1 MSDNQKNENAL
12 RYICTMIGNLSGVPI
27 RIYKKR
33 SLIFSH
39 SVVWLPVDPICLCED
54 EILDIRSHIGYYTA
68 QFFYYYGIVNYE
80 DYSIISGP
88 TRLTSAR
95 VQELREL
102 AFLAGVPSEETDA
115 FISGMRAVISLPL
128 ESLLQMLLSVNF
140 FLNEEM
146 LEITDLTIRE
156 DEQQMY
162 NAQLGRERAEH
173 RYNQDLLDPVAQEVH
188 NTYRTEQTLLDLIEK
203 GDISALDEWLKDAPA
218 VRPGSIAP
226 DQLRQ
231 VKNTL
236 IVTATLASR
245 AAVRGG
251 MDVEDAFSLSDA
263 YIRKCE
269 LLQTPD
275 RIINLQYH
283 MVLDFT
289 SQVSGLKLHGN
300 SSALAA
306 AVAEY
311 VRHHLSDP
319 VSTEKIAE
327 KLHFSRTWLSRK
339 FHEETGITLSDFIRI
354 KKTEEAQRLL
364 RYTDK
369 SLKEISVYLGY
380 SSQSH
385 FQAAFKKQLGVTP
398 MQYRRNTRDC
408 PGQDP

>member
-1 MSDNQKNENAL
+1 MSDNRKTEETL

-27 RIYKKR
+27 RIYKNR

-68 QFFYYYGIVNYE
+68 QFFYSYGIVNYE

-115 FISGMRAVISLPL
+115 FVSGMRAVISLPL

-162 NAQLGRERAEH
+162 NAQLGREQAEH
-173 RYNQDLLDPVAQEVH
+173 RYDQDLLDPVAQEVH

-203 GDISALDEWLKDAPA
+203 GDVGALDEWLKDAPA

-289 SQVSGLKLHGN
+289 SQVSNLKLHGN

-327 KLHFSRTWLSRK
+327 KLHFSRSWLSRK
-339 FHEETGITLSDFIRI
+339 FHEETGIPLSDFIRI

-369 SLKEISVYLGY
+369 SLREISVYLGY

-385 FQAAFKKQLGVTP
+385 FQTVFKKQLGVTP
-398 MQYRRNTRDC
+398 MQYRRNPPDRS
-408 PGQDP
+408 

>member
-1 MSDNQKNENAL
+1 MSDNLKTEETL

-27 RIYKKR
+27 RIYKNR

-68 QFFYYYGIVNYE
+68 QFFYSYGIVNYE

-115 FISGMRAVISLPL
+115 FVSGMRAVISLPL

-146 LEITDLTIRE
+146 LEITDLTILE

-162 NAQLGRERAEH
+162 NAQLGREQAEH
-173 RYNQDLLDPVAQEVH
+173 RYDQDLLDPVAQEVH

-203 GDISALDEWLKDAPA
+203 GDVGALDEWLKDAPA

-289 SQVSGLKLHGN
+289 SQVSNLKLHGN

-339 FHEETGITLSDFIRI
+339 FHEETGIPLSDFIRI

-369 SLKEISVYLGY
+369 SLREISVYLGY

-385 FQAAFKKQLGVTP
+385 FQTVFKKQLGVTP
-398 MQYRRNTRDC
+398 MQYRRNPPDRS
-408 PGQDP
+408 

>member
-1 MSDNQKNENAL
+1 MSDNRKNEETL

-27 RIYKKR
+27 RIYKNR

-68 QFFYYYGIVNYE
+68 QFFYSYGIVNYE

-115 FISGMRAVISLPL
+115 FVSGMRAVISLPL

-162 NAQLGRERAEH
+162 NAQLGREQAEH
-173 RYNQDLLDPVAQEVH
+173 RYDQDLLDPVAQEVH

-203 GDISALDEWLKDAPA
+203 GDVSALDEWLKDAPA

-269 LLQTPD
+269 LLRTPD

-289 SQVSGLKLHGN
+289 SQVSNLKLHGN

-339 FHEETGITLSDFIRI
+339 FHEETGIPLSDFIRI

-369 SLKEISVYLGY
+369 SLREISVYLGY

-385 FQAAFKKQLGVTP
+385 FQTAFKKQLGVTP
-398 MQYRRNTRDC
+398 MQYRRNPSDRS
-408 PGQDP
+408 

>member
-1 MSDNQKNENAL
+1 MSDNLKTEETL

-27 RIYKKR
+27 RIYKNR

-68 QFFYYYGIVNYE
+68 QFFYSYGIVNYE

-115 FISGMRAVISLPL
+115 FVSGMRAVISLPL

-162 NAQLGRERAEH
+162 NAQLGREQAEH
-173 RYNQDLLDPVAQEVH
+173 RYDQDLLDPVAQEVH

-203 GDISALDEWLKDAPA
+203 GDVGALDEWLKDAPA

-289 SQVSGLKLHGN
+289 SQVSNLKLHGN

-339 FHEETGITLSDFIRI
+339 FHEETGIPLSDFIRI

-369 SLKEISVYLGY
+369 SLREISVYLGY

-385 FQAAFKKQLGVTP
+385 FQTVFKKQLGVTP
-398 MQYRRNTRDC
+398 MQYRRNPPDRS
-408 PGQDP
+408 

>member
-1 MSDNQKNENAL
+1 MSDNRKNEETL

-27 RIYKKR
+27 RIYKNR

-115 FISGMRAVISLPL
+115 FVSGMRAVISLPL

-162 NAQLGRERAEH
+162 NAQLGREQAEH
-173 RYNQDLLDPVAQEVH
+173 RYDQDLLDPVAQEVH

-203 GDISALDEWLKDAPA
+203 GDVSALDEWLKDAPA

-289 SQVSGLKLHGN
+289 SQVSNLKLHGN

-339 FHEETGITLSDFIRI
+339 FHEETGIPLSDFIRI

-385 FQAAFKKQLGVTP
+385 FQTVFKKQLGVTP
-398 MQYRRNTRDC
+398 MQYRRNPSDRS
-408 PGQDP
+408 

>member
-1 MSDNQKNENAL
+1 MSDNRKTEETL

-27 RIYKKR
+27 RIYKNR

-68 QFFYYYGIVNYE
+68 QFFYSYGIVNYE

-115 FISGMRAVISLPL
+115 FVSGMRAVISLPL

-162 NAQLGRERAEH
+162 NAQLGREQAEH
-173 RYNQDLLDPVAQEVH
+173 RYDQDLLDPVAQEVH

-203 GDISALDEWLKDAPA
+203 GDVGALDEWLKDAPA

-289 SQVSGLKLHGN
+289 SQVSNLKLHGN

-339 FHEETGITLSDFIRI
+339 FHEETGISLSDFIRI

-369 SLKEISVYLGY
+369 SLREISVYLGY

-385 FQAAFKKQLGVTP
+385 FQTVFKKQLGVTP
-398 MQYRRNTRDC
+398 MQYRRNPPDRS
-408 PGQDP
+408 

>member
-1 MSDNQKNENAL
+1 MSDNRKTEETL

-27 RIYKKR
+27 RIYKNR

-68 QFFYYYGIVNYE
+68 QFFYSYGIVNYE

-115 FISGMRAVISLPL
+115 FVSGMRAVISLPL

-162 NAQLGRERAEH
+162 NAQLGREQAEH
-173 RYNQDLLDPVAQEVH
+173 RYDQDLLDPVAQEVH

-203 GDISALDEWLKDAPA
+203 GDVGALDEWLKDAPA

-269 LLQTPD
+269 LLQTLD

-289 SQVSGLKLHGN
+289 SQVSNLKLHGN

-339 FHEETGITLSDFIRI
+339 FHEETGIPLSDFIRI

-369 SLKEISVYLGY
+369 SLREISIYLGY

-385 FQAAFKKQLGVTP
+385 FQTVFKKQLGVTP
-398 MQYRRNTRDC
+398 MQYRRNPPDRS
-408 PGQDP
+408 

>member
-1 MSDNQKNENAL
+1 MSDNRKNEETL

-27 RIYKKR
+27 RIYKNR

-115 FISGMRAVISLPL
+115 FVSGMRAVISLPL

-162 NAQLGRERAEH
+162 NAQLGREQAEH
-173 RYNQDLLDPVAQEVH
+173 RYDQDLLDPVAQEVH

-203 GDISALDEWLKDAPA
+203 GDVSALDEWLKDAPA

-289 SQVSGLKLHGN
+289 SQVSNLKLHGN

-339 FHEETGITLSDFIRI
+339 FHEETGIPLSNFIRI

-369 SLKEISVYLGY
+369 SLREISVYLGY

-385 FQAAFKKQLGVTP
+385 FQTAFKKQLGVTP
-398 MQYRRNTRDC
+398 MQYRRNPSDRS
-408 PGQDP
+408 

>member
-1 MSDNQKNENAL
+1 MSDNRKTEETL

-27 RIYKKR
+27 RIYKNR

-68 QFFYYYGIVNYE
+68 QFFYSYGIVNYE

-115 FISGMRAVISLPL
+115 FVSGMRAVISLPL

-162 NAQLGRERAEH
+162 NAQLGREQAEH
-173 RYNQDLLDPVAQEVH
+173 RYDQDLLDPAAQEVH

-203 GDISALDEWLKDAPA
+203 GDVGALDEWLKDAPA

-251 MDVEDAFSLSDA
+251 MDMEDAFSLSDA

-289 SQVSGLKLHGN
+289 SQVSNLKLHGN

-339 FHEETGITLSDFIRI
+339 FHEETGIPLSDFIRI

-369 SLKEISVYLGY
+369 SLREISVYLGY

-385 FQAAFKKQLGVTP
+385 FQTVFKKQLGVTP
-398 MQYRRNTRDC
+398 MQYRRNPPDRS
-408 PGQDP
+408 

>member
-1 MSDNQKNENAL
+1 MPDNRKTEETL

-27 RIYKKR
+27 RIYKNR

-68 QFFYYYGIVNYE
+68 QFFYSYGIVNYE

-95 VQELREL
+95 IQELREL

-115 FISGMRAVISLPL
+115 FVSGMRAVISLPL

-162 NAQLGRERAEH
+162 NAQLGREQAEH
-173 RYNQDLLDPVAQEVH
+173 RYDQDLLDPAAQEVH

-203 GDISALDEWLKDAPA
+203 GDVGALDEWLKDAPA

-289 SQVSGLKLHGN
+289 SQVSNLKLHGN

-339 FHEETGITLSDFIRI
+339 FHEETGIPLSDFIRI

-369 SLKEISVYLGY
+369 SLREISVYLGY

-385 FQAAFKKQLGVTP
+385 FQTVFKKQLGVTP
-398 MQYRRNTRDC
+398 MQYRRNPPDRS
-408 PGQDP
+408 

>member
-1 MSDNQKNENAL
+1 MSDNRKNEETL

-27 RIYKKR
+27 RIYKNR

-68 QFFYYYGIVNYE
+68 QFFYSYGIVNYE

-115 FISGMRAVISLPL
+115 FVSGMRAVISLPL

-162 NAQLGRERAEH
+162 NAQLGREQAEH
-173 RYNQDLLDPVAQEVH
+173 RYEQDLLDPVAQEVH

-203 GDISALDEWLKDAPA
+203 GDVGALDEWLKDAPA

-289 SQVSGLKLHGN
+289 SQVSNLKLHGN

-339 FHEETGITLSDFIRI
+339 FHEETGISLSDFIRI

-385 FQAAFKKQLGVTP
+385 FQTVFKKQLGVTP
-398 MQYRRNTRDC
+398 MQYRRNPPDRS
-408 PGQDP
+408 

>member
-1 MSDNQKNENAL
+1 MSDNRKTEETL

-27 RIYKKR
+27 RIYKNR

-39 SVVWLPVDPICLCED
+39 SVVWLPVDPICLCEA

-68 QFFYYYGIVNYE
+68 QFFYSYGIVNYE

-115 FISGMRAVISLPL
+115 FVSGMRAVISLPL

-162 NAQLGRERAEH
+162 NAQLGREQAEH
-173 RYNQDLLDPVAQEVH
+173 RYDQDLLDPVAQEVH

-203 GDISALDEWLKDAPA
+203 GDVGALDEWLKDAPA

-289 SQVSGLKLHGN
+289 SQVSNLKLHGN

-339 FHEETGITLSDFIRI
+339 FHEETGIPLSDFIRI

-369 SLKEISVYLGY
+369 SLREISVYLGY

-385 FQAAFKKQLGVTP
+385 FQTVFKKQLGVTP
-398 MQYRRNTRDC
+398 MQYRRNPPDRS
-408 PGQDP
+408 

>member
-1 MSDNQKNENAL
+1 MSDNRKNEETL

-27 RIYKKR
+27 RIYKNR

-68 QFFYYYGIVNYE
+68 QFFYSYGIVNYE

-115 FISGMRAVISLPL
+115 FVSGMRAVISLPL

-162 NAQLGRERAEH
+162 NAQLGREQAEH
-173 RYNQDLLDPVAQEVH
+173 RYDQDLLDPVAQEVH

-203 GDISALDEWLKDAPA
+203 GDVSALDEWLKDAPA

-289 SQVSGLKLHGN
+289 SQVSNLKLHGN

-339 FHEETGITLSDFIRI
+339 FHEETGIPLSDFIRI

-369 SLKEISVYLGY
+369 SLREISVYLGY

-385 FQAAFKKQLGVTP
+385 FQTAFKKQLGVTP
-398 MQYRRNTRDC
+398 MQYRRNPSDRS
-408 PGQDP
+408 

>member
-1 MSDNQKNENAL
+1 
-12 RYICTMIGNLSGVPI
+12 MIGNLSGVPI
-27 RIYKKR
+27 RIYKNR

-68 QFFYYYGIVNYE
+68 QFFYSYGIVNYE

-95 VQELREL
+95 IQELREL

-115 FISGMRAVISLPL
+115 FVSGMRAVISLPL

-162 NAQLGRERAEH
+162 NAQLGREQAEH
-173 RYNQDLLDPVAQEVH
+173 RYDQDLLDPVAQEVH

-203 GDISALDEWLKDAPA
+203 GDVGALDEWLKDAPA

-289 SQVSGLKLHGN
+289 SQVSNLKLHGN

-339 FHEETGITLSDFIRI
+339 FHEETGIPLSDFIRI

-369 SLKEISVYLGY
+369 SLREISVYLGY

-385 FQAAFKKQLGVTP
+385 FQTVFKKQLGVTP
-398 MQYRRNTRDC
+398 MQYRRNPPDRS
-408 PGQDP
+408 

>member
-1 MSDNQKNENAL
+1 MSDNRKTEETL

-27 RIYKKR
+27 RIYKNR
-33 SLIFSH
+33 GLIFSH

-68 QFFYYYGIVNYE
+68 QFFYSYGIVNYE

-115 FISGMRAVISLPL
+115 FVSGMRAVISLPL

-162 NAQLGRERAEH
+162 NAQLGREQAEH
-173 RYNQDLLDPVAQEVH
+173 RYDQDLLDPVAQEVH

-203 GDISALDEWLKDAPA
+203 GDVGALDEWLKDAPA

-289 SQVSGLKLHGN
+289 SQVSNLKLHGN

-339 FHEETGITLSDFIRI
+339 FHEETGIPLSDFIRI

-385 FQAAFKKQLGVTP
+385 FQTVFKKQLGVTP
-398 MQYRRNTRDC
+398 MQYRRNPPDRS
-408 PGQDP
+408 

>member
-1 MSDNQKNENAL
+1 MSDNRKTEETL

-27 RIYKKR
+27 RIYKNR

-68 QFFYYYGIVNYE
+68 QFFYSYGIVNYE

-115 FISGMRAVISLPL
+115 FVSGMRAVISLPL

-162 NAQLGRERAEH
+162 NAQLGREQAEH
-173 RYNQDLLDPVAQEVH
+173 RYDQDLLDPVAQEVH

-203 GDISALDEWLKDAPA
+203 GDVGALDEWLKDAPA

-289 SQVSGLKLHGN
+289 SQVSNLKLHGN

-339 FHEETGITLSDFIRI
+339 FHEETGIPLSDFIRI

-385 FQAAFKKQLGVTP
+385 FQTVFKKQLGVTP
-398 MQYRRNTRDC
+398 MQYRRNPPDRS
-408 PGQDP
+408 

>member
-1 MSDNQKNENAL
+1 MSDNRKNEETL
-12 RYICTMIGNLSGVPI
+12 HYICTMIGNLSGVPI
-27 RIYKKR
+27 RIYKNR

-54 EILDIRSHIGYYTA
+54 EILDIRSHIGYCTA
-68 QFFYYYGIVNYE
+68 QFFYSYGIVNYE

-115 FISGMRAVISLPL
+115 FVSGMRAVISLPL

-162 NAQLGRERAEH
+162 NAQLGREQAEH
-173 RYNQDLLDPVAQEVH
+173 RYDQDLLDPVAQEVH

-203 GDISALDEWLKDAPA
+203 GDVSALDEWLKDAPA

-289 SQVSGLKLHGN
+289 SQVSNLKLHGN

-339 FHEETGITLSDFIRI
+339 FHEETGIPLSDFIRI

-369 SLKEISVYLGY
+369 SLREISVYLGY

-385 FQAAFKKQLGVTP
+385 FQTAFKKQLGVTP
-398 MQYRRNTRDC
+398 MQYRRNPSDRS
-408 PGQDP
+408 

>member
-1 MSDNQKNENAL
+1 MPDNRKTEETL

-27 RIYKKR
+27 RIYKNR

-68 QFFYYYGIVNYE
+68 QFFYSYGIVNYE

-95 VQELREL
+95 IQELREL

-115 FISGMRAVISLPL
+115 FVSGMRAVISLPL

-162 NAQLGRERAEH
+162 NAQLGREQAEH
-173 RYNQDLLDPVAQEVH
+173 RYDQDLLDPVAQEVH

-203 GDISALDEWLKDAPA
+203 GDVGALDEWLKDAPA

-289 SQVSGLKLHGN
+289 SQVSNLKLHGN

-339 FHEETGITLSDFIRI
+339 FHEETGIPLSDFIRI

-369 SLKEISVYLGY
+369 SLREISVYLGY

-385 FQAAFKKQLGVTP
+385 FQTVFKKQLGVTP
-398 MQYRRNTRDC
+398 MQYRRNPPDRS
-408 PGQDP
+408 

>member
-1 MSDNQKNENAL
+1 MSDNRKNEETL

-27 RIYKKR
+27 RIYKNR
-33 SLIFSH
+33 GLIFSH

-68 QFFYYYGIVNYE
+68 QFFYSYGIVNYE

-115 FISGMRAVISLPL
+115 FVSGMRAVISLPL

-162 NAQLGRERAEH
+162 NAQLGREQAEH
-173 RYNQDLLDPVAQEVH
+173 RYEQDLLDPAVQEVH

-203 GDISALDEWLKDAPA
+203 GDVGALDEWLKDAPA

-289 SQVSGLKLHGN
+289 SQVSNLKLHGN

-339 FHEETGITLSDFIRI
+339 FHEETGIPLSDFIRI

-369 SLKEISVYLGY
+369 SLREISVYLGY

-385 FQAAFKKQLGVTP
+385 FQTVFKKQLGVTP
-398 MQYRRNTRDC
+398 MQYRRNPPDRS
-408 PGQDP
+408 

>member
-1 MSDNQKNENAL
+1 MSDNRKTEETL

-27 RIYKKR
+27 RIYKNR

-68 QFFYYYGIVNYE
+68 QFFYSYGIVNYE

-115 FISGMRAVISLPL
+115 FVSDMRAVISLPL

-162 NAQLGRERAEH
+162 NAQLGREQAEH
-173 RYNQDLLDPVAQEVH
+173 RYDQDLLDPVAQEVH

-203 GDISALDEWLKDAPA
+203 GDVSALDEWLKDAPA

-289 SQVSGLKLHGN
+289 SQVSNLKLHGN

-339 FHEETGITLSDFIRI
+339 FHEETGIPLSDFIRI

-369 SLKEISVYLGY
+369 SLREISVYLGY

-385 FQAAFKKQLGVTP
+385 FQTVFKKQLGVTP
-398 MQYRRNTRDC
+398 MQYRRNPPDRS
-408 PGQDP
+408 

>member
-1 MSDNQKNENAL
+1 MSDNRKTEETL

-27 RIYKKR
+27 RIYKNR

-54 EILDIRSHIGYYTA
+54 EILDIRSHMGYYTA
-68 QFFYYYGIVNYE
+68 QFFYSYGIVNYE

-115 FISGMRAVISLPL
+115 FVSGMRAVISLPL

-162 NAQLGRERAEH
+162 NAQLGREQAEH
-173 RYNQDLLDPVAQEVH
+173 RYDQDLLDPVAQEVH

-203 GDISALDEWLKDAPA
+203 GDVGALDEWLKDAPA

-289 SQVSGLKLHGN
+289 SQVSNLKLHGN

-339 FHEETGITLSDFIRI
+339 FHEETGIPLSDFIRI

-369 SLKEISVYLGY
+369 SLREISVYLGY

-385 FQAAFKKQLGVTP
+385 FQTVFKKQLGVTP
-398 MQYRRNTRDC
+398 MQYRRNPPDRS
-408 PGQDP
+408 

>member
-1 MSDNQKNENAL
+1 MSDNRKNEETL

-27 RIYKKR
+27 RIYKNR

-68 QFFYYYGIVNYE
+68 QFFYSYGIVNYE

-115 FISGMRAVISLPL
+115 FVSGMRAVISLPL

-162 NAQLGRERAEH
+162 NAQLGREQAEH
-173 RYNQDLLDPVAQEVH
+173 RYEQDLLDPAAQEVH

-203 GDISALDEWLKDAPA
+203 GDVGALDEWLKDAPA

-289 SQVSGLKLHGN
+289 SQVSNLKLHGN

-339 FHEETGITLSDFIRI
+339 FHEETGIPLSDFIRI

-385 FQAAFKKQLGVTP
+385 FQTVFKKQLGVTP
-398 MQYRRNTRDC
+398 MQYRRNPPDRS
-408 PGQDP
+408 

>member
-1 MSDNQKNENAL
+1 MSDNRKNEETL

-27 RIYKKR
+27 RIYKNR
-33 SLIFSH
+33 GLIFSH

-68 QFFYYYGIVNYE
+68 QFFYSYGIVNYE

-115 FISGMRAVISLPL
+115 FVSGMRAVISLPL

-162 NAQLGRERAEH
+162 NAQLGREQAEH
-173 RYNQDLLDPVAQEVH
+173 RYEQDLLDPAAQEVH

-203 GDISALDEWLKDAPA
+203 GDVGALDEWLKDAPA

-289 SQVSGLKLHGN
+289 SQVSNLKLHGN

-339 FHEETGITLSDFIRI
+339 FHEETGISLSDFIRI

-369 SLKEISVYLGY
+369 SLREISVYLGY

-385 FQAAFKKQLGVTP
+385 FQTVFKKQLGVTP
-398 MQYRRNTRDC
+398 MQYRRNPPDRS
-408 PGQDP
+408 

>member
-1 MSDNQKNENAL
+1 MSDNRKTEETL

-27 RIYKKR
+27 RIYKNR

-68 QFFYYYGIVNYE
+68 QFFYSYGIVNYE

-115 FISGMRAVISLPL
+115 FVSGMRAVISLPL

-162 NAQLGRERAEH
+162 NAQLGREQAEH
-173 RYNQDLLDPVAQEVH
+173 RYDQDLLDPVAQEVH

-203 GDISALDEWLKDAPA
+203 GDVSALDEWLKDAPA

-289 SQVSGLKLHGN
+289 SQVSNLKLHGN

-339 FHEETGITLSDFIRI
+339 FPEETGIPLSDFIRI

-369 SLKEISVYLGY
+369 SLREISVYLGY

-385 FQAAFKKQLGVTP
+385 FQTVFKKQLGVTP
-398 MQYRRNTRDC
+398 MQYRRNPPDRS
-408 PGQDP
+408 

>member
-1 MSDNQKNENAL
+1 MPDNRKTEETL

-27 RIYKKR
+27 RIYKNR

-68 QFFYYYGIVNYE
+68 QFFYSYGIVNYE

-95 VQELREL
+95 IQELREL

-115 FISGMRAVISLPL
+115 FVSGMRAVISLPL

-162 NAQLGRERAEH
+162 NAQLGREQAEH
-173 RYNQDLLDPVAQEVH
+173 RYDQDLLDPVAQEVH

-203 GDISALDEWLKDAPA
+203 GDVGALDEWLKDAPA

-289 SQVSGLKLHGN
+289 SQVSNLKLHGN

-339 FHEETGITLSDFIRI
+339 FHEETGIPLSDFIRI
-354 KKTEEAQRLL
+354 KKTEEAQRFL

-369 SLKEISVYLGY
+369 SLREISVYLGY

-385 FQAAFKKQLGVTP
+385 FQTVFKKQLGVTP
-398 MQYRRNTRDC
+398 MQYRRNPPDRS
-408 PGQDP
+408 

>member
-1 MSDNQKNENAL
+1 MSDNRKNEETL

-27 RIYKKR
+27 RIYKNR
-33 SLIFSH
+33 GLIFSH

-68 QFFYYYGIVNYE
+68 QFFYSYGIVNYE

-115 FISGMRAVISLPL
+115 FVSGMRAVISLPL

-162 NAQLGRERAEH
+162 NAQLGREQAEH
-173 RYNQDLLDPVAQEVH
+173 RYDQDLLDPVAQEVH

-203 GDISALDEWLKDAPA
+203 GDVGALDEWLKDAPA

-289 SQVSGLKLHGN
+289 SQVSNLKLHGN

-339 FHEETGITLSDFIRI
+339 FHEETGISLSDFIRI

-385 FQAAFKKQLGVTP
+385 FQTVFKKQLGVTP
-398 MQYRRNTRDC
+398 MQYRRNPPDRS
-408 PGQDP
+408 

>member
-1 MSDNQKNENAL
+1 MSDNRKTEETL

-27 RIYKKR
+27 RIYKNR
-33 SLIFSH
+33 DLIFSH

-68 QFFYYYGIVNYE
+68 QFFYSYGIVNYE

-115 FISGMRAVISLPL
+115 FVSDMRAVISLPL

-162 NAQLGRERAEH
+162 NAQLGREQAEH
-173 RYNQDLLDPVAQEVH
+173 RYDQDLLDPAAQEVH

-203 GDISALDEWLKDAPA
+203 GDVGALDEWLKDAPA

-289 SQVSGLKLHGN
+289 SQVSNLKLHGN

-339 FHEETGITLSDFIRI
+339 FHEETGIPLSDFIRI

-369 SLKEISVYLGY
+369 SLREISVYLGY

-385 FQAAFKKQLGVTP
+385 FQTVFKKQLGVTP
-398 MQYRRNTRDC
+398 MQYRRNPPDRS
-408 PGQDP
+408 

>member
-1 MSDNQKNENAL
+1 MSDNRKTEETL

-27 RIYKKR
+27 RIYKNR
-33 SLIFSH
+33 GLIFSH

-68 QFFYYYGIVNYE
+68 QFFYSYGIVNYE

-115 FISGMRAVISLPL
+115 FVSGMRAVISLPL

-162 NAQLGRERAEH
+162 NAQLGREQAEH
-173 RYNQDLLDPVAQEVH
+173 RYDQDLLDPVAQEVH

-203 GDISALDEWLKDAPA
+203 GDVGALDEWLKDAPA

-289 SQVSGLKLHGN
+289 SQVSHPSRHGN
-300 SSALAA
+300 SSAPAA

-339 FHEETGITLSDFIRI
+339 FHEETGISLSDFIRI

-385 FQAAFKKQLGVTP
+385 FQTVFKKQLGVTP
-398 MQYRRNTRDC
+398 MQYRRNPPDRS
-408 PGQDP
+408 

>member
-1 MSDNQKNENAL
+1 MSDNRKTEETL

-27 RIYKKR
+27 RIYKNR

-68 QFFYYYGIVNYE
+68 QFFYSYGIVNYE

-115 FISGMRAVISLPL
+115 FVSGMRAVISLPL

-162 NAQLGRERAEH
+162 NAQLGREHAEH
-173 RYNQDLLDPVAQEVH
+173 RYDQDLLDPAAQEVH

-203 GDISALDEWLKDAPA
+203 GDVGALDEWLKDAPA

-289 SQVSGLKLHGN
+289 SQVSNLKLHGN

-339 FHEETGITLSDFIRI
+339 FHEETGIPLSDFIRI

-369 SLKEISVYLGY
+369 SLREISVYLGY

-385 FQAAFKKQLGVTP
+385 FQTVFKKQLGVTP
-398 MQYRRNTRDC
+398 MQYRRNPPDRS
-408 PGQDP
+408 

>member
-1 MSDNQKNENAL
+1 MSDNRKNEETL

-27 RIYKKR
+27 RIYKNR
-33 SLIFSH
+33 GLIFSH

-68 QFFYYYGIVNYE
+68 QFFYSYGIVNYE

-115 FISGMRAVISLPL
+115 FVSGMRAVISLPL

-162 NAQLGRERAEH
+162 NAQLGREQAEH
-173 RYNQDLLDPVAQEVH
+173 RYDQDLLDPVAQEVH

-203 GDISALDEWLKDAPA
+203 GDVGALDEWLKDAPA

-289 SQVSGLKLHGN
+289 SQVSNLKLHGN

-339 FHEETGITLSDFIRI
+339 FHEETGIPLSDFIRI

-369 SLKEISVYLGY
+369 SLREISVYLGY

-385 FQAAFKKQLGVTP
+385 FQTVFKKQLGVTP
-398 MQYRRNTRDC
+398 MQYRRNPPDRS
-408 PGQDP
+408 

>member
-1 MSDNQKNENAL
+1 MSDNRKNEETL

-27 RIYKKR
+27 RIYKNR

-115 FISGMRAVISLPL
+115 FVSGMRAVISLPL

-162 NAQLGRERAEH
+162 NAQLGREQAEH
-173 RYNQDLLDPVAQEVH
+173 RYDQDLLDPVAQEVH

-289 SQVSGLKLHGN
+289 SQVSNLKLHGN

-339 FHEETGITLSDFIRI
+339 FHEETGIPLSDFIRI

-369 SLKEISVYLGY
+369 SLREISVYLGY

-385 FQAAFKKQLGVTP
+385 FQTAFKKQLGVTP
-398 MQYRRNTRDC
+398 MQYRRNPSDRS
-408 PGQDP
+408 

>member
-1 MSDNQKNENAL
+1 MAVFQAFCAL
-12 RYICTMIGNLSGVPI
+12 RPATDKAERVAALPYDVVSREEARIIGEKNPDSFLHVDRAEMDLPADTDLYDSSVYEKARENLQNMEKKGILVQDEKPCYYIYELTRKGKTQTGIVGCSSIDDYISGVVKKHELTREDKEQDRIRHVDVCDANTGPI
-27 RIYKKR
+27 
-33 SLIFSH
+33 
-39 SVVWLPVDPICLCED
+39 
-54 EILDIRSHIGYYTA
+54 
-68 QFFYYYGIVNYE
+68 
-80 DYSIISGP
+80 
-88 TRLTSAR
+88 
-95 VQELREL
+95 
-102 AFLAGVPSEETDA
+102 FLAC
-115 FISGMRAVISLPL
+115 
-128 ESLLQMLLSVNF
+128 
-140 FLNEEM
+140 
-146 LEITDLTIRE
+146 
-156 DEQQMY
+156 
-162 NAQLGRERAEH
+162 
-173 RYNQDLLDPVAQEVH
+173 RY
-188 NTYRTEQTLLDLIEK
+188 TQTLLDLIEK
-203 GDISALDEWLKDAPA
+203 GDVGALDEWLKDAPA

-289 SQVSGLKLHGN
+289 SQVSNLKLHGN

-339 FHEETGITLSDFIRI
+339 FHEETGIPLSDFIRI

-369 SLKEISVYLGY
+369 SLREISVYLGY

-385 FQAAFKKQLGVTP
+385 FQTVFKKQLGVTP
-398 MQYRRNTRDC
+398 MQYRRNPPDRS
-408 PGQDP
+408 

>member
-1 MSDNQKNENAL
+1 MSDNRKTEETL

-27 RIYKKR
+27 RIYKNR

-68 QFFYYYGIVNYE
+68 QFFYSYGIVNYE

-115 FISGMRAVISLPL
+115 FVSGMRAVISLPL

-162 NAQLGRERAEH
+162 NAQLGREQAEH
-173 RYNQDLLDPVAQEVH
+173 RYDQDLLDPVAQEVH

-203 GDISALDEWLKDAPA
+203 GDVSALDEWLKDAPA

-289 SQVSGLKLHGN
+289 SQVSNLKLHVN

-339 FHEETGITLSDFIRI
+339 FHEETGIPLSDFIRI

-369 SLKEISVYLGY
+369 SLREISVYLGY

-385 FQAAFKKQLGVTP
+385 FQTVFKKQLGVTP
-398 MQYRRNTRDC
+398 MQYRRNPSDRS
-408 PGQDP
+408 

>member
-1 MSDNQKNENAL
+1 MSDNRKTEETL
-12 RYICTMIGNLSGVPI
+12 RYNCTMIGNLSGVPI
-27 RIYKKR
+27 RIYKNR

-68 QFFYYYGIVNYE
+68 QFFYSYGIVNYE

-102 AFLAGVPSEETDA
+102 AFLAGVPAEETDA
-115 FISGMRAVISLPL
+115 FVSGMRAVISLPL

-162 NAQLGRERAEH
+162 NAQLGREQAEH
-173 RYNQDLLDPVAQEVH
+173 RYDQDLLDPVAQEVH

-203 GDISALDEWLKDAPA
+203 GDVGALDEWLKDAPA

-289 SQVSGLKLHGN
+289 SQVSNLKLHGN

-339 FHEETGITLSDFIRI
+339 FHEETGIPLSDFIRI

-369 SLKEISVYLGY
+369 SLREISVYLGY

-385 FQAAFKKQLGVTP
+385 FQTVFKKQLGVTP
-398 MQYRRNTRDC
+398 MQYRRNPPDRS
-408 PGQDP
+408 

>member
-1 MSDNQKNENAL
+1 MSDNRKTEETL

-27 RIYKKR
+27 RIYKNR

-68 QFFYYYGIVNYE
+68 QFFYSYGIVNYE

-115 FISGMRAVISLPL
+115 FVSGMRAVISLPL

-162 NAQLGRERAEH
+162 NAQLGREQAEH
-173 RYNQDLLDPVAQEVH
+173 RYEQDLLDPAAQEVH

-203 GDISALDEWLKDAPA
+203 GDVGALDEWLKDAPA

-289 SQVSGLKLHGN
+289 SQVSNLKLHGN

-339 FHEETGITLSDFIRI
+339 FHEETGIPLSDFIRI

-369 SLKEISVYLGY
+369 SLREISVYLGY

-385 FQAAFKKQLGVTP
+385 FQTVFKKQLGVTP
-398 MQYRRNTRDC
+398 MQYRRNPPDRS
-408 PGQDP
+408 

>member
-1 MSDNQKNENAL
+1 MSDNRKTEETL

-27 RIYKKR
+27 RIYKNR

-68 QFFYYYGIVNYE
+68 QFFYSYGIVNYE

-115 FISGMRAVISLPL
+115 FVSGMRAVISLPL

-162 NAQLGRERAEH
+162 NAQLGREQAEH
-173 RYNQDLLDPVAQEVH
+173 RYDQDLLDPAAQEVH

-203 GDISALDEWLKDAPA
+203 GDVGALDEWLKDAPA

-289 SQVSGLKLHGN
+289 SQVSNLKLHGN

-339 FHEETGITLSDFIRI
+339 FHEETGIPLSDFIRI

-369 SLKEISVYLGY
+369 SLRETSVYLGY

-385 FQAAFKKQLGVTP
+385 FQTVFKKQLGVTP
-398 MQYRRNTRDC
+398 MQYRRNPPDRS
-408 PGQDP
+408 

>member
-1 MSDNQKNENAL
+1 MSDNRKTEETL

-27 RIYKKR
+27 RIYKNR
-33 SLIFSH
+33 GLIFSH

-68 QFFYYYGIVNYE
+68 QFFYSYGIVNYE

-102 AFLAGVPSEETDA
+102 AFLAGVPSEETEA
-115 FISGMRAVISLPL
+115 FVSGMRSVISLPL

-162 NAQLGRERAEH
+162 NAQLGREQAEH
-173 RYNQDLLDPVAQEVH
+173 RYEQDLLDPAAQEVH

-203 GDISALDEWLKDAPA
+203 GDVGALDEWLKDAPA

-289 SQVSGLKLHGN
+289 SQVSNLKLHGN

-339 FHEETGITLSDFIRI
+339 FHEETGISLSDFIRI

-369 SLKEISVYLGY
+369 SLREISVYLGY

-385 FQAAFKKQLGVTP
+385 FQTVFKKQLGVTP
-398 MQYRRNTRDC
+398 MQYRRNPPDRS
-408 PGQDP
+408 

>member
-1 MSDNQKNENAL
+1 MSDNRKTEETL

-27 RIYKKR
+27 RIYKNR

-68 QFFYYYGIVNYE
+68 QFFYSYGIVNYE

-115 FISGMRAVISLPL
+115 FVSGMRAVISLPL

-162 NAQLGRERAEH
+162 NAQLGREQAEH
-173 RYNQDLLDPVAQEVH
+173 RYDQDLLDPAAQEVH

-203 GDISALDEWLKDAPA
+203 GDVSALDEWLKDAPA

-289 SQVSGLKLHGN
+289 SQVSNLKLHGN

-339 FHEETGITLSDFIRI
+339 FHEETGIPLSDFIRI

-369 SLKEISVYLGY
+369 SLREISVYLGY

-385 FQAAFKKQLGVTP
+385 FQTVFKKQLGVTP
-398 MQYRRNTRDC
+398 MQYRRNPPDRS
-408 PGQDP
+408 